1 LQRNCASVTFSTLR
15 CRAWLGFE
23 QRTER
28 LNGMNLPIQLISTDF
43 DGTFFA
49 EFENPPVPEE
59 LQRLI
64 GQLQQAGAKWVI
76 NTGRDLSS
84 LLESMARAHLSVRPD
99 YLVVV
104 EREIYSH
111 EKSQYV
117 GWEDWNRI
125 CAQAHA
131 DLFARVR
138 TDLPRLVAWV
148 NERFDA
154 SVYEDSYSPFC
165 LIAEDNRDADVIHEY
180 LNAYCAQVPRLT
192 VVRNDVYAR
201 FSHDAYSKGT
211 ALSEIARRL
220 GIACDYILAAGDHLN
235 DLPMLSQ
242 EHARWLVAPSN
253 AIELVKQTVRRQD
266 GYVSD
271 EPHGYGV
278 ARGLEFFLEAT
289 ALHATKLNSKT

>member
-1 LQRNCASVTFSTLR
+1 MS
-15 CRAWLGFE
+15 
-23 QRTER
+23 
-28 LNGMNLPIQLISTDF
+28 LPIQLISTDF
-43 DGTFFA
+43 DGTLHA
-49 EFENPPVPEE
+49 DFETPAVPHD
-59 LQRLI
+59 LQDLI
-64 GQLQQAGAKWVI
+64 GDLQKKGAKWVI

-84 LLESMARAHLSVRPD
+84 LLEALARAHLSVRPD

-104 EREIYSH
+104 EREIYAH

-117 GWEDWNRI
+117 GWEDWNRT
-125 CAQAHA
+125 CTQAHA

-138 TDLPRLVAWV
+138 ADLPQLVAWV

-165 LIAEDNRDADVIHEY
+165 LIAEDNKDAEVIHEY
-180 LNAYCAQVPRLT
+180 LKAYCAQVPRLT

-201 FSHDAYSKGT
+201 FCHEAYSKGT
-211 ALSEIARRL
+211 TLSEIARRL
-220 GIACDYILAAGDHLN
+220 GVGRDYVLAAGDHLN
-235 DLPMLSQ
+235 DLPMLSH

-253 AIELVKQTVRRQD
+253 AIELVKQAVRRQE

-278 ARGLEFFLEAT
+278 ARGLEFFLETTGRLAT
-289 ALHATKLNSKT
+289 SLNSKD

>member
-1 LQRNCASVTFSTLR
+1 
-15 CRAWLGFE
+15 
-23 QRTER
+23 
-28 LNGMNLPIQLISTDF
+28 MILPIKIISTDF

-64 GQLQQAGAKWVI
+64 GRMQAAGTKWVI

-84 LLESMARAHLSVRPD
+84 LLEALARAHLSVRPD

-104 EREIYSH
+104 EREIFAH

-117 GWEDWNRI
+117 GWEDWNRA

-138 TDLPRLVAWV
+138 ADLPQLVAWV

-180 LNAYCAQVPRLT
+180 LRAYCAQVPRLT

-201 FSHDAYSKGT
+201 LSHEAYSKGT

-220 GIACDYILAAGDHLN
+220 GVSCDHVLAAGDHLN
-235 DLPMLSQ
+235 DLPMLRR
-242 EHARWLVAPSN
+242 ERARWLVAPSN
-253 AIELVKQTVRRQD
+253 AIESVKESVRQQ
-266 GYVSD
+266 GGFVSE

-278 ARGLEFFLEAT
+278 ARGLEFFLKSPAEPA
-289 ALHATKLNSKT
+289 AGLNLKT

>member
-1 LQRNCASVTFSTLR
+1 
-15 CRAWLGFE
+15 
-23 QRTER
+23 
-28 LNGMNLPIQLISTDF
+28 MNSPIKLISTDF

-64 GQLQQAGAKWVI
+64 GRSQAAGAKWVI
-76 NTGRDLSS
+76 NTGRDRSS
-84 LLESMARAHLSVRPD
+84 LLESMARAHLTVRPD

-104 EREIYSH
+104 EREIYVH

-117 GWEDWNRI
+117 GFEDWNRT

-165 LIAEDNRDADVIHEY
+165 LIAEDNRDADAIHDY
-180 LNAYCAQVPRLT
+180 LTAYCAQVPRLT

-201 FSHDAYSKGT
+201 FSHEAYSKGT
-211 ALSEIARRL
+211 ALAEISRRL
-220 GIACDYILAAGDHLN
+220 GVGRDQVLAAGDHLN
-235 DLPMLSQ
+235 DLPMLSL

-253 AIELVKQTVRRQD
+253 AIELVKQAVRRQD
-266 GYVSD
+266 GFVSD

-278 ARGLEFFLEAT
+278 ARGLEFFLESTSRCA
-289 ALHATKLNSKT
+289 ANLNSKT

>member
-1 LQRNCASVTFSTLR
+1 
-15 CRAWLGFE
+15 
-23 QRTER
+23 
-28 LNGMNLPIQLISTDF
+28 MNLPLKIISTDI

-64 GQLQQAGAKWVI
+64 GQLQAAGTKWVI

-84 LLESMARAHLSVRPD
+84 LLESLARAHLSVRPD
-99 YLVVV
+99 LLVVV
-104 EREIYSH
+104 EREIYVH

-117 GWEDWNRI
+117 GWEDWNRT

-138 TDLPRLVAWV
+138 ADLPRLVAWV

-201 FSHDAYSKGT
+201 FSHEAYSKGT

-220 GIACDYILAAGDHLN
+220 GVRRDHILAAGDHLN

-253 AIELVKQTVRRQD
+253 AIELVKQTVRRQE
-266 GYVSD
+266 GFVSD

-278 ARGLEFFLEAT
+278 ARGLEFFLEST
-289 ALHATKLNSKT
+289 ARHTTNLKSKT

>member
-1 LQRNCASVTFSTLR
+1 
-15 CRAWLGFE
+15 
-23 QRTER
+23 
-28 LNGMNLPIQLISTDF
+28 MNLPIKIISTDF

-64 GQLQQAGAKWVI
+64 GQLQAAGAKWVI

-84 LLESMARAHLSVRPD
+84 LLESLARAHLSVRPD
-99 YLVVV
+99 LLVVV
-104 EREIYSH
+104 EREIYVH

-117 GWEDWNRI
+117 GWEDWNGTCTR
-125 CAQAHA
+125 AHA

-138 TDLPRLVAWV
+138 PDLPRLVAWV

-165 LIAEDNRDADVIHEY
+165 LIAEDNRDADAIHEY

-201 FSHDAYSKGT
+201 FSHEAYSKGT

-220 GIACDYILAAGDHLN
+220 GVNRDYILAAGDHLN

-242 EHARWLVAPSN
+242 ARARWLVAPSN
-253 AIELVKQTVRRQD
+253 AVELVKQAVREQE
-266 GYVSD
+266 GFVSD
-271 EPHGYGV
+271 EPHGHGV
-278 ARGLEFFLEAT
+278 ARGLEFVLESSARD
-289 ALHATKLNSKT
+289 ATKLNSKT